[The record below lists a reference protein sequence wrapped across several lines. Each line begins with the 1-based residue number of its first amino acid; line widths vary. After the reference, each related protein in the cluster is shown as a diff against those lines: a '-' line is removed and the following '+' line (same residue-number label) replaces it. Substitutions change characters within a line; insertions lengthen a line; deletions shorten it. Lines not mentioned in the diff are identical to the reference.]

1 MESRAPQKV
10 MQYPKTLCFLM
21 IFCCNPANCL
31 IANECT
37 CTTISLDAVIVCQ
50 WQPYNGICSLGF
62 IIAWCHLELYQAVTE
77 CRQAGSGKVHKSQ
90 ILAPNSFS
98 LIFILNIQMAT
109 FPPVIRKSFSH
120 LPEIQCK
127 CLVEIWFLKAS
138 TDPNGVQNPYYGL
151 GERKLDIALA
161 FSLSVKFPVVSA
173 SLRR

>member
-1 MESRAPQKV
+1 
-10 MQYPKTLCFLM
+10 
-21 IFCCNPANCL
+21 
-31 IANECT
+31 
-37 CTTISLDAVIVCQ
+37 
-50 WQPYNGICSLGF
+50 
-62 IIAWCHLELYQAVTE
+62 
-77 CRQAGSGKVHKSQ
+77 
-90 ILAPNSFS
+90 
-98 LIFILNIQMAT
+98 MAT